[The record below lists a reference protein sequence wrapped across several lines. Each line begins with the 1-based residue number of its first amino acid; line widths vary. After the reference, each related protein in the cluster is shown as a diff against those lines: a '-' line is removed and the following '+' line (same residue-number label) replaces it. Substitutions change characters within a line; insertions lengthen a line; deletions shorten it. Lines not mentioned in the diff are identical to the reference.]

1 MAQRVFVGLKIRPL
15 VDFGMNH
22 GLIINHAVHVL
33 NLAQSTILLVWRVQS
48 HDQLLFSQARLGLAL
63 VLALLASLSLLV
75 LGIKVVLNARE
86 WHFG

>member
-1 MAQRVFVGLKIRPL
+1 
-15 VDFGMNH
+15 MNH
-22 GLIINHAVHVL
+22 GLIVNHAVHVL
-33 NLAQSTILLVWRVQS
+33 NLDQSTILLVWRVQS